1 MGLCG
6 TEPRYPGGMV
16 LVVLVLVLVLVPG
29 ALPQP
34 VQTQQ
39 PPRKKPGDPWPLLH
53 RRSGSQ
59 EGPSL
64 GK

>member
-1 MGLCG
+1 
-6 TEPRYPGGMV
+6 MV
-16 LVVLVLVLVLVPG
+16 LVVLVLVPG

-53 RRSGSQ
+53 RRSGNQ